1 MLKQLVKI
9 KLLGLLGSMAT
20 KSSGANAKKKK
31 ASKGKFVLL
40 AILYIYVLVVF
51 GFLFGMMFS
60 QLTVFNDIGAGWV
73 YFALYAIIS
82 FVLMIIGSAAIAK
95 AQLFDAKDN
104 DLLLSMPIPPS
115 YIIISR
121 VLSLVVMN
129 FAYFLSVLIPAVLM
143 WAIYVGFSVMGVIA
157 FILLS
162 LGLLL
167 LSTAMG
173 VLMGWVIA
181 LLSRRAK
188 SKTLIS
194 IIFTLGFL
202 AVYFYFYT
210 SAQKYLELIV
220 QNGAE
225 IAGKLKAVLP
235 LYWFGAAISDG
246 NIVYILLALLVCVAP
261 FAIVFWVL
269 SKTFNR
275 IISDSRATVRI
286 KEKKARFDAVSPKR
300 ALLRRETS
308 HVFASAPYLLN
319 SGLGVIM
326 GILAAVFL
334 IVKGDMISTAL
345 ESVEMARNIM
355 ASLLICAAIF
365 LIGMVYFTSAAISI
379 EGKTL
384 WVLRS
389 LPISSKDIIVSKLR
403 FHLIATAPVSIMMWI
418 AINVVC
424 YVNWAFVIYSFLILA
439 VYTLLTANIGM
450 IENLRHPI
458 LDWTDEAVAV
468 KSGMSVMFT
477 MLINMVLT
485 FLPLVLILVLSAIN
499 LWITLAAWLVIAG
512 ILAGASYA
520 WIVTRGVKRFENL

>member
-1 MLKQLVKI
+1 MLKHLVKV
-9 KLLGLLGSMAT
+9 KLLGLLGSMGG
-20 KSSGANAKKKK
+20 KSAKAKKGV
-31 ASKGKFVLL
+31 SKGKLILL
-40 AILYIYVLVVF
+40 AVLYIYVLVVF
-51 GFLFGMMFS
+51 GVMFGAMFTA
-60 QLTVFNDIGAGWV
+60 LTAFNTIGAGWV
-73 YFALYAIIS
+73 YFAIYAIIS
-82 FVLMIIGSAAIAK
+82 FVLMIMGSAAIAK
-95 AQLFDAKDN
+95 TQLFDAKDN
-104 DLLLSMPIPPS
+104 DLLLSMPVPPM

-121 VLSLVVMN
+121 ILSLLVVN
-129 FAYFLSVLIPAVLM
+129 LAYFLSVLIPAVVV
-143 WAIYVGFSVMGVIA
+143 WAISVGFSVIGVIA

-181 LLSRRAK
+181 LVSRRAK

-194 IIFTLGFL
+194 VIFTLGFL
-202 AVYFYFYT
+202 AVYFYFYA
-210 SAQKYLELIV
+210 SAQKYLELII
-220 QNGAE
+220 QNGE
-225 IAGKLKAVLP
+225 VIAGKLKAVLP
-235 LYWFGAAISDG
+235 LYWFGSAISDG
-246 NIVYILLALLVCVAP
+246 NPLNMLLAMLICVVP

-269 SKTFNR
+269 TKTFNR
-275 IISDSRATVRI
+275 IIADSHSTVRI
-286 KEKKARFDAVSPKR
+286 KEKKARFDAVSPKK
-300 ALLRRETS
+300 ALLRREVS
-308 HVFASAPYLLN
+308 HVFASAPYLIN
-319 SGLGVIM
+319 SGLGVVM
-326 GILAAVFL
+326 GVVAAVFL
-334 IVKGDMISTAL
+334 IIKKDMFATIIL
-345 ESVEMARNIM
+345 NVEMARNVM

-365 LIGMVYFTSAAISI
+365 LIGMVYFTSATISV

-384 WVLRS
+384 WILRS
-389 LPISSKDIIVSKLR
+389 LPMSSRDILVSKLK
-403 FHLIATAPVSIMMWI
+403 FHIYSTLPVSIMMWI

-468 KSGMSVMFT
+468 KSGMSVLFT

-485 FLPLVLILVLSAIN
+485 FLPLVLILVLSALN